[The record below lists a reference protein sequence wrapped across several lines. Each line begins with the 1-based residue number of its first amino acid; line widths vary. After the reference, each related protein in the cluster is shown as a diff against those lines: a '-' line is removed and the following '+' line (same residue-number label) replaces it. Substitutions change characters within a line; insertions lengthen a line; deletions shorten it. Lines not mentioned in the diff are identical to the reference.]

1 MRIKREIT
9 GLRESRHKGFLNELL
24 SNPANTE
31 MQHLFNQAT
40 YDRIA
45 RDEQVQA
52 AMEQRVASVVGQKW
66 RVDRGGESELDR
78 EAANFIQE
86 VIDGLDWDG
95 INRQMLWATFYGFS
109 VAEVIYKVEDG
120 KIVIDDIKVRERENF
135 EFNFS
140 EKPVFTN
147 IKGKKKA
154 LDNPYFWWC
163 RFGSVNHSELYGRG
177 LANSLYYPVVF
188 KHAGINYW
196 IDFLDKF
203 ANPSMIGKTSEFS
216 NNIDD
221 SAELLKTLQDLR
233 GASGAVLNSGEE
245 IDIVESERSGGDYS
259 TFDDRCDSAISKTIL
274 GQSMTIED
282 GTSRSFGKTM
292 LEIRSERARGD
303 DNMVSGSFN
312 RQIIP
317 FLIDSNFK
325 GAKYPKVYRDLEVK
339 DDMESL
345 SRAWVRLSG
354 VGLRPTQ
361 DLVDATFGEG
371 WGFAPD
377 PVVEENEDDSEGEVV
392 SPLDGEVRTP
402 IGNNVILS
410 SGDEDLDFADK
421 VDSQEL
427 LDSSID
433 EFSEALPDSMDKM
446 IYPILDFMDNNGTQ
460 KTLDKLSELAPQ
472 MDIEDLMDVI
482 QKGNE
487 LAASLGRSGK

>member
-1 MRIKREIT
+1 
-9 GLRESRHKGFLNELL
+9 
-24 SNPANTE
+24 
-31 MQHLFNQAT
+31 
-40 YDRIA
+40 
-45 RDEQVQA
+45 
-52 AMEQRVASVVGQKW
+52 
-66 RVDRGGESELDR
+66 
-78 EAANFIQE
+78 
-86 VIDGLDWDG
+86 
-95 INRQMLWATFYGFS
+95 
-109 VAEVIYKVEDG
+109 
-120 KIVIDDIKVRERENF
+120 
-135 EFNFS
+135 
-140 EKPVFTN
+140 
-147 IKGKKKA
+147 
-154 LDNPYFWWC
+154 
-163 RFGSVNHSELYGRG
+163 
-177 LANSLYYPVVF
+177 
-188 KHAGINYW
+188 
-196 IDFLDKF
+196 
-203 ANPSMIGKTSEFS
+203 
-216 NNIDD
+216 
-221 SAELLKTLQDLR
+221 
-233 GASGAVLNSGEE
+233 
-245 IDIVESERSGGDYS
+245 
-259 TFDDRCDSAISKTIL
+259 
-274 GQSMTIED
+274 MTIED

-371 WGFAPD
+371 WGFAAE
-377 PVVEENEDDSEGEVV
+377 PVAQDKEEDSDGEVV

-446 IYPILDFMDNNGTQ
+446 IYPILDFMDKNGTQ

-487 LAASLGRSGK
+487 LAASLGRSGE